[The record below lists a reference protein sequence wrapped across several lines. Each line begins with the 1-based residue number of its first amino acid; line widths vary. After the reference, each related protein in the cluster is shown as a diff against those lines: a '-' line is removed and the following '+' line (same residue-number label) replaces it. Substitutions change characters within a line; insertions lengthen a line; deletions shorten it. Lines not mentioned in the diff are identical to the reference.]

1 MVNLRF
7 ENGQFLAVFAY
18 NETIKNIVK
27 SAGFRWDPG
36 RKVWWTGD
44 VDKALN
50 LAQDIDLPE
59 EQVKLLTGRKL
70 HWQVRHRDFMNCQTQ
85 PSQTSMRRLPWVLTS
100 IRISV
105 LSANL
110 RV

>member
-44 VDKALN
+44 IDKALT

-59 EQVKLLTGRKL
+59 EQVKLLTGEKTAL
-70 HWQVRHRDFMNCQTQ
+70 AGEAQ
-85 PSQTSMRRLPWVLTS
+85 RLYE
-100 IRISV
+100 
-105 LSANL
+105 LSDAPAVSYTHL
-110 RV
+110 RAHET

>member
-7 ENGQFLAVFAY
+7 ENGQFLQYSLTMRHQA
-18 NETIKNIVK
+18 IVK
-27 SAGFRWDPG
+27 RRIRWDPG

-70 HWQVRHRDFMNCQTQ
+70 HWQVRHET
-85 PSQTSMRRLPWVLTS
+85 L
-100 IRISV
+100 
-105 LSANL
+105 
-110 RV
+110 